1 MKRMK
6 TFLKYLVLFILF
18 YLFTNA
24 MIYLNL
30 RSVMKEIQSAGIEF
44 HNPIVTIEEAKAS
57 RVNAVLKGTIQKD
70 NHQEIQ
76 YQYIRID
83 FLSEQNKVLNSR
95 YISVSDLKENE
106 KLEFTIKT
114 NTENVKKYKFTLT
127 DTKEVSEANI
137 KFQEVEALIAG
148 VLLIW
153 ALL

>member
-1 MKRMK
+1 
-6 TFLKYLVLFILF
+6 
-18 YLFTNA
+18 
-24 MIYLNL
+24 
-30 RSVMKEIQSAGIEF
+30 MKEIQSAGIEF

-127 DTKEVSEANI
+127 DTKEVSETNI

>member
-1 MKRMK
+1 
-6 TFLKYLVLFILF
+6 
-18 YLFTNA
+18 

-127 DTKEVSEANI
+127 DTKEVSETNI

>member
-127 DTKEVSEANI
+127 DTKEVSETNI